1 MIVRFNFKT
10 PGRED
15 EEAVAQVSATD
26 RAKTIVEGLG
36 NKDNIEVVDCC
47 ATRLR
52 VTLKNND
59 DVNKELL
66 KSTGA
71 KGVIQKGNG
80 VQVVYGPH
88 VTSIKNEI
96 EEYLGI

>member
-1 MIVRFNFKT
+1 M
-10 PGRED
+10 
-15 EEAVAQVSATD
+15 
-26 RAKTIVEGLG
+26 EGLG

-71 KGVIQKGNG
+71 KGVIQK
-80 VQVVYGPH
+80 VMEYKLSMAHMLLQLRMKL
-88 VTSIKNEI
+88 KNT
-96 EEYLGI
+96 